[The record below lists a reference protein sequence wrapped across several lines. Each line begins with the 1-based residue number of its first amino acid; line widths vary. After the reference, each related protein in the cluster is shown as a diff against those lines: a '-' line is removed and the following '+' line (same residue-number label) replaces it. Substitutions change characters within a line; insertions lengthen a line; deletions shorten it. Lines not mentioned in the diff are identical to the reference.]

1 MSEKD
6 DDDASSEIA
15 SGKNTKSHSE
25 PDKKPV
31 KTERNAKNN
40 KKNDDSRK
48 SKTSVRSVLQI
59 FGPGIITGA
68 SDDDPSGIATYSQA
82 GAKFGLGMLWMALF
96 QLPMMMVVQEMCAR
110 IGLVT
115 GKGLA
120 GVIKSRYSK
129 RVVYPISTLLI
140 IANTI
145 NIGADIGAMSA
156 AVRLVFPILP
166 MIIATLS
173 FTLLIVVAEI
183 MIPYRKYVRILKYL
197 TLSLFAYVL
206 TAIIVGGSWEHI
218 FLSSIIPHFQFNS
231 DFVIMFVAVLGTTI
245 SPYLFFWQASEEAEE
260 DVAKEKIQD
269 IGKGKPKVTFKD
281 IILMKEDIAIGM
293 FFSQFIAWTI
303 MITAAG
309 SFYDQGITNIQTAD
323 QAAQA
328 LEPIVSTFPNS
339 GYIAKIIFALG
350 IVGTGLLAIPILA
363 GASAYAISETFGWT
377 EGLGKRFRQ
386 AKQFYLV
393 IIASTIIGLLIN
405 FIGINPIQALIYAAV
420 INGVVAVP
428 IIFIIMKISND
439 KRILEDKTNGIFSN
453 VVGWITFMVM
463 GVGAIITLV
472 IWVSQLW
479 L

>member
-1 MSEKD
+1 
-6 DDDASSEIA
+6 
-15 SGKNTKSHSE
+15 
-25 PDKKPV
+25 
-31 KTERNAKNN
+31 
-40 KKNDDSRK
+40 
-48 SKTSVRSVLQI
+48 
-59 FGPGIITGA
+59 
-68 SDDDPSGIATYSQA
+68 
-82 GAKFGLGMLWMALF
+82 
-96 QLPMMMVVQEMCAR
+96 
-110 IGLVT
+110 
-115 GKGLA
+115 
-120 GVIKSRYSK
+120 
-129 RVVYPISTLLI
+129 
-140 IANTI
+140 
-145 NIGADIGAMSA
+145 
-156 AVRLVFPILP
+156 
-166 MIIATLS
+166 
-173 FTLLIVVAEI
+173 
-183 MIPYRKYVRILKYL
+183 
-197 TLSLFAYVL
+197 
-206 TAIIVGGSWEHI
+206 
-218 FLSSIIPHFQFNS
+218 
-231 DFVIMFVAVLGTTI
+231 MFVAVLGTTI

-269 IGKGKPKVTFKD
+269 IGNGKPKVTFKD

-350 IVGTGLLAIPILA
+350 IVGTGLLAIPVLA

-405 FIGINPIQALIYAAV
+405 FIGINPIQALIYAAG